1 VLKTPNR
8 VGFLLAIV
16 FIGIVVS
23 AGIAR
28 VAATQD
34 AVATNG
40 AQTRSIKTTT
50 SLVLV
55 DAMAEDKKSGAP
67 VEDLQQDDFQLRD
80 NGKAV
85 SISSFNRGKDH
96 KLRPIQLWFVLLCNE
111 ELHTQMGGRRR
122 GQVESTEQWG
132 VSFLAGKTTELR
144 PALEHLKPEDTL
156 GVAHWCDDGQSEID
170 VPPSADHYAALAA
183 MDQFAQRK
191 TVVIQQDTGRDP
203 QTEVTAL
210 INNTARTS
218 FPEPFLAI
226 IFLGGKQTEKSSGGK
241 SGDVWSGF
249 MEESSMDFGMGGA
262 GTSGTESFGHAVQ
275 GSDYVKRLGV
285 YLDNLHQR
293 YEIGFEPGKEG
304 KKPHRVSVMLTKGA
318 KEKYPD
324 AMLRYREVYSG
335 ADQSAS
341 SDNAKQAI
349 DWKDLDSKMRAAVKS
364 PTTQTDL
371 KFIAQKMEGTP
382 GGIEHF
388 LVRIPQNDLT
398 WKMLPNGDRRCVV
411 MAVIASYSTKGQ
423 PVGVT
428 VKELEIVQEF
438 DRLKE
443 LKDKPVLLSLRVTV
457 TKRAAKVRVLVRD
470 DATGHIGTQDL

>member
-1 VLKTPNR
+1 VSKTPNR
-8 VGFLLAIV
+8 VGFLLGIV
-16 FIGIVVS
+16 FIAIAGS
-23 AGIAR
+23 ASFAR
-28 VAATQD
+28 VLAKQEAAVTS
-34 AVATNG
+34 G

-67 VEDLQQDDFQLRD
+67 VGDLRQDDFQLRD
-80 NGKAV
+80 NGKPV
-85 SISSFNRGKDH
+85 SISSFNRGKDQ

-132 VSFLAGKTTELR
+132 VSFLAARTAELR
-144 PALEHLKPEDTL
+144 PALEHLKTGDTL

-170 VPPSADHYAALAA
+170 IPPSADHDAALAA
-183 MDQFAQRK
+183 MDQIAQRK
-191 TVVIQQDTGRDP
+191 TVVIQQDTGRDA

-210 INNTARTS
+210 INNMARTS

-226 IFLGGKQTEKSSGGK
+226 IFLGGKQTGNSGGK

-249 MEESSMDFGMGGA
+249 MEESSMDFGMGGGGSSA
-262 GTSGTESFGHAVQ
+262 TESMGYAVQ
-275 GSDYVKRLGV
+275 GSDYVKRLGI

-293 YEIGFEPGKEG
+293 YEIGFEPGKQG
-304 KKPHRVSVMLTKGA
+304 KKPHHVSVILTKDA
-318 KEKYPD
+318 KGQYPD

-335 ADQSAS
+335 ADQDAS
-341 SDNAKQAI
+341 SDSAKQAV

-364 PTTQTDL
+364 PTTQVDL

-388 LVRIPQNDLT
+388 LVKIPQNDLT

-457 TKRAAKVRVLVRD
+457 AKGAAKVRVLVRD

>member
-1 VLKTPNR
+1 VSNTLNC
-8 VGFLLAIV
+8 VGFLLATV
-16 FIGIVVS
+16 FIAIVS
-23 AGIAR
+23 GARTAR
-28 VAATQD
+28 VFATQEA
-34 AVATNG
+34 AVTSG
-40 AQTRSIKTTT
+40 AQTRSIKTTI

-67 VEDLQQDDFQLRD
+67 VEDLEQDDFQLRD
-80 NGKAV
+80 NGKPV
-85 SISSFNRGKDH
+85 SISSFNRGKDQ

-122 GQVESTEQWG
+122 GQVESTEEWG
-132 VSFLAGKTTELR
+132 VTFLAGKATELR
-144 PALEHLKPEDTL
+144 PALEHLKPGDTL

-170 VPPSADHYAALAA
+170 VPPSADHDAALAA
-183 MDQFAQRK
+183 MDQIAQRK
-191 TVVIQQDTGRDP
+191 TVVIQNDTGRDA

-210 INNTARTS
+210 LNNMARTS

-226 IFLGGKQTEKSSGGK
+226 IFLGGKQTGKSGGK
-241 SGDVWSGF
+241 SADVWSGF
-249 MEESSMDFGMGGA
+249 MEESSMDFGMGSEGS
-262 GTSGTESFGHAVQ
+262 SGNTESLGYAVQ
-275 GSDYVKRLGV
+275 GSDYVSRLGM
-285 YLDNLHQR
+285 YLDNLHKR
-293 YEIGFEPGKEG
+293 YEIGFEPGKQG
-304 KKPHRVSVMLTKGA
+304 KKPHRVSVTLTNDA

-324 AMLRYREVYSG
+324 AVLRYREVYSE

-341 SDNAKQAI
+341 SDNSKQAM

-364 PTTQTDL
+364 PTTQADL

-411 MAVIASYSTKGQ
+411 MTVIASYSTKGQ

-457 TKRAAKVRVLVRD
+457 AKGAAKVRVLVRD

>member
-1 VLKTPNR
+1 VSKTPNR
-8 VGFLLAIV
+8 VGFLLGIV
-16 FIGIVVS
+16 FIAIVGS
-23 AGIAR
+23 ASIAR
-28 VAATQD
+28 VSAKQD
-34 AVATNG
+34 AAVTSG
-40 AQTRSIKTTT
+40 AQTRGIKTTT

-67 VEDLQQDDFQLRD
+67 VGDLQQGDFQLRD
-80 NGKAV
+80 NGKSV
-85 SISSFNRGKDH
+85 SISSFNRGKDQ

-111 ELHTQMGGRRR
+111 ELHSQMGGRRR

-144 PALEHLKPEDTL
+144 PALEHIKPGDTL

-170 VPPSADHYAALAA
+170 IPPSADHGAALAA
-183 MDQFAQRK
+183 MDQIAQRK
-191 TVVIQQDTGRDP
+191 TVVIQQDTGRDA
-203 QTEVTAL
+203 QTEITAL
-210 INNTARTS
+210 INNMARTS

-226 IFLGGKQTEKSSGGK
+226 IFLGGKQTGNSGGK
-241 SGDVWSGF
+241 SRDVWSGF
-249 MEESSMDFGMGGA
+249 MEESSMDFGMGGGSSSA
-262 GTSGTESFGHAVQ
+262 TESMGYAVQ
-275 GSDYVKRLGV
+275 GSDYVKRLGI

-293 YEIGFEPGKEG
+293 YEIGFEPGKQG
-304 KKPHRVSVMLTKGA
+304 KKPHHVSVTLTKDA

-324 AMLRYREVYSG
+324 AMLRYREVYRG
-335 ADQSAS
+335 ADQGTS
-341 SDNAKQAI
+341 SDSAKQAM
-349 DWKDLDSKMRAAVKS
+349 DWKDLDSRMRAAVKS
-364 PTTQTDL
+364 PTTQADL

-438 DRLKE
+438 DRLEE
-443 LKDKPVLLSLRVTV
+443 LKDKPVLLSLRVSV
-457 TKRAAKVRVLVRD
+457 AKGASKVRVLVRD

>member
-1 VLKTPNR
+1 VSKTPNL
-8 VGFLLAIV
+8 VGLLLTIV
-16 FIGIVVS
+16 FAGIVAS
-23 AGIAR
+23 AIIAR
-28 VAATQD
+28 VSAKQD
-34 AVATNG
+34 AEMPSG
-40 AQTRSIKTTT
+40 AQARSIKSTT

-67 VEDLQQDDFQLRD
+67 VDDLRQADFQLRD
-80 NGKAV
+80 NGKPV
-85 SISSFNRGKDH
+85 SISSFNRGKDQ
-96 KLRPIQLWFVLLCNE
+96 KLRPIQLWFALLCNE

-132 VSFLAGKTTELR
+132 VSFLAGKTRELR
-144 PALEHLKPEDTL
+144 PALEHLKPGDTL

-170 VPPSADHYAALAA
+170 VPPSADHEPALAS
-183 MDQFAQRK
+183 MDQIAQRK
-191 TVVIQQDTGRDP
+191 TVVIQQDTGRDV

-210 INNTARTS
+210 INNMARTS

-226 IFLGGKQTEKSSGGK
+226 IFLGGRQTGK
-241 SGDVWSGF
+241 SAGKAGDVWSGF
-249 MEESSMDFGMGGA
+249 MEESSMDFGMGGGGSNA
-262 GTSGTESFGHAVQ
+262 RESMGYAVQ
-275 GSDYVKRLGV
+275 GSDYVKRLGI

-293 YEIGFEPGKEG
+293 YEIGFEPGKQG
-304 KKPHRVSVMLTKGA
+304 KKPHHVSVTLA
-318 KEKYPD
+318 KDAREKYPD

-335 ADQSAS
+335 AEQGAS
-341 SDNAKQAI
+341 SDSAKQAM

-364 PTTQTDL
+364 PTTQADL

-382 GGIEHF
+382 GGTEHF

-457 TKRAAKVRVLVRD
+457 AKGAAKVRVLVRD

>member
-1 VLKTPNR
+1 VSKTPSR
-8 VGFLLAIV
+8 VGFLFAIV
-16 FIGIVVS
+16 FIGVVVS

-28 VAATQD
+28 VAAKQD
-34 AVATNG
+34 AAATNA

-55 DAMAEDKKSGAP
+55 DAMAEDRKSGAP

-85 SISSFNRGKDH
+85 SINSFNRGKDQ

-144 PALEHLKPEDTL
+144 PALEHLKPGDTL

-170 VPPSADHYAALAA
+170 VPPSTDQDAALAA
-183 MDQFAQRK
+183 MEQIAQRK
-191 TVVIQQDTGRDP
+191 TVVIQQDTGRNV
-203 QTEVTAL
+203 QTDVTAL
-210 INNTARTS
+210 INNMARTS

-226 IFLGGKQTEKSSGGK
+226 IFLGGKQTGKSSGK
-241 SGDVWSGF
+241 SGDVWSGL
-249 MEESSMDFGMGGA
+249 MEESSMDFGMGSGGA
-262 GTSGTESFGHAVQ
+262 SGSESLGYAVQ
-275 GSDYVKRLGV
+275 GSDYVKRLGI
-285 YLDNLHQR
+285 YLDNLHRR

-304 KKPHRVSVMLTKGA
+304 KKPHHVSVTLTKSA
-318 KEKYPD
+318 KEEYPD
-324 AMLRYREVYSG
+324 AVLRYREVYSG

-341 SDNAKQAI
+341 SDIAKQAM

-364 PTTQTDL
+364 PTAQADL

-411 MAVIASYSTKGQ
+411 MAVVASYSTKGQ

-457 TKRAAKVRVLVRD
+457 AKGAAKVRVLVRD